1 MYRASPPRAVSA
13 FAKASVSAAE
23 VYGVD
28 FALTDFV
35 NLERSTV
42 THSGGFATGEFA
54 LLPDKAQYDRVRFL
68 FGKPTMGNADNT
80 CTLELWVVGS
90 DGTPYLAGTSELS
103 AEGTFPAIEI
113 ENYQGRYFIAVGAVD
128 GTSAEVSVDVM
139 VQGTYQGYV
148 N

>member
-1 MYRASPPRAVSA
+1 MYRASPPRTVAE
-13 FAKASVSAAE
+13 FAKAAVAAAE

-80 CTLELWVVGS
+80 CTLELWVVG
-90 DGTPYLAGTSELS
+90 Y
-103 AEGTFPAIEI
+103 
-113 ENYQGRYFIAVGAVD
+113 IAVGAIGGSTAAV
-128 GTSAEVSVDVM
+128 TVDVK